1 MKKNAWFEDIAHA
14 VQTSKKI
21 HNFSKFQVPKK
32 SEERMLSRL
41 SSIQREWE
49 KLLALPRAG
58 FLTVL
63 TLIETTMKEN
73 NRSEI
78 QEWNTGIPIGISKK
92 HPTVLHYPRQM
103 RRIGETLDL
112 HFSFDL
118 LLVLTALFY
127 KFPRHELIFFE
138 GNSSLFQDMTDM
150 SRISNILQAVF
161 AVNCRWLD
169 VGKTDVQRILP
180 SRSPLNLP

>member
-1 MKKNAWFEDIAHA
+1 
-14 VQTSKKI
+14 
-21 HNFSKFQVPKK
+21 
-32 SEERMLSRL
+32 
-41 SSIQREWE
+41 
-49 KLLALPRAG
+49 
-58 FLTVL
+58 
-63 TLIETTMKEN
+63 MKEN

-138 GNSSLFQDMTDM
+138 GNSSLFQDMIDM

-161 AVNCRWLD
+161 AVSCCWLV
-169 VGKTDVQRILP
+169 VGKTVVQRILP
-180 SRSPLNLP
+180 SRLFRNHLNFQRTIHQWPASWCFLDNSQLTTSTERYTPVN